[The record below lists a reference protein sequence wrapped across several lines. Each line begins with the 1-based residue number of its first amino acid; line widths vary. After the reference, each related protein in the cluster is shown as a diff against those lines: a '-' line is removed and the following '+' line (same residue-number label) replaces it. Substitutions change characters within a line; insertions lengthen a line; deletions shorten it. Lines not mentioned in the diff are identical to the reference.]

1 MATTFMVIGYT
12 IIAIAI
18 VNCIVAVNMILKES
32 QLYFLYKSLNLIRV
46 GWWSVMDNQPY
57 FYIYTL
63 PLPTKDTA
71 KLQKKIDTYK

>member
-32 QLYFLYKSLNLIRV
+32 
-46 GWWSVMDNQPY
+46 
-57 FYIYTL
+57 
-63 PLPTKDTA
+63 
-71 KLQKKIDTYK
+71 